1 MTPGTRRLAAIL
13 SADVGGYSRLMAED
27 EAATIRTLGAHQE
40 QIGVLVR
47 EQRGRVVDTCGDN
60 LLDALGYENGALDQ
74 PMPFSELKARSHIN
88 ERAEA
93 ADRDPHFSVRIREG
107 LPRMSESSGA

>member
-47 EQRGRVVDTCGDN
+47 EQRGRV
-60 LLDALGYENGALDQ
+60 
-74 PMPFSELKARSHIN
+74 
-88 ERAEA
+88 EA
-93 ADRDPHFSVRIREG
+93 AARAAAQADDRDAAAVIVSDFMARNVEEALRQAERLRDQI
-107 LPRMSESSGA
+107 SG